1 MSWIVQHLLRNKELI
16 KSVPDIESDE
26 YNNLLVVESKINELY
41 NEGFLSDI
49 DLSILQLVADG
60 RPIRNLESEIDK
72 NRITISKTFV
82 QICDRISYFLGGYFT
97 DEGFLDVLK
106 SNYRLNDNQVSE
118 LKEYMSGKF
127 KHKLMRN
134 PTNEITKPIV

>member
-1 MSWIVQHLLRNKELI
+1 MSWIVQHLLRNKEII
-16 KSVPDIESDE
+16 KSVPDIDSDE
-26 YNNLLVVESKINELY
+26 YNNLLVVESKVNELY

-49 DLSILQLVADG
+49 DISILNLVGDG

-97 DEGFLDVLK
+97 DEGFLDIMK
-106 SNYRLNDNQVSE
+106 SNYRLSDNEVNR
-118 LKEYMSGKF
+118 LKDYMSGKF
-127 KHKLMRN
+127 KHKLMRK
-134 PTNEITKPIV
+134 TNNEFTEID